1 MARPLAD
8 VPLEAGRVYRTAW
21 LRRFGDNPTRLA
33 QKLEDRGL
41 VRRLGHG
48 LFYAPASG
56 RFGEVPPSDQALLDA
71 FLDGAP
77 YLVTGPP
84 RWNALGLGTTALF
97 VHPLVYNTKRT
108 GRFRVGQRTF
118 DLRREGF
125 PAEPTAEWFVID
137 LLRHADEAGVD
148 RRDLGEHL
156 ARALR
161 RGRFDLDRL
170 FEMAARF
177 GSRREV
183 DLVRAAAESADR

>member
-1 MARPLAD
+1 MARPLTE

-21 LRRFGDNPTRLA
+21 LRRFGDNPTRLT
-33 QKLEDRGL
+33 QRLEARGL

-48 LFYAPASG
+48 LFYAPKIS
-56 RFGEVPPSDQALLDA
+56 RFGEVPPSDEALLDA
-71 FLDGAP
+71 FLDGTP

-84 RWNALGLGTTALF
+84 RWNTLGLGSTALF
-97 VHPLVYNTKRT
+97 VHPLVYNTKQSGQCSL
-108 GRFRVGQRTF
+108 GRRTF
-118 DLRREGF
+118 DLRRERF

-148 RRDLGEHL
+148 RRDLGENL

-161 RGRFDLDRL
+161 RGRFDLDTL

-177 GSRREV
+177 GDRRAF
-183 DLVRAAAESADR
+183 DLVRAAAEAAAG